1 MTISKLIKS
10 VALASV
16 MLGAS
21 FGISSAQETKLRV
34 SNWIASQK
42 HPISIA
48 LKEWAAKVE
57 KESNGRLK
65 VEVDGA
71 PIGKPGAQYDLVRN
85 GVTDIGWGLLS
96 LTPGRFELSQVI
108 ELPFVSENGE
118 KGSVAATRAFNK
130 YFADKE
136 FKDTKLLAI
145 HVHGPGQL
153 HTKTKVEKLE
163 DLSGLKI
170 RTVGGGVPWV
180 KALGATPVVQPA
192 SQSHESLARGV
203 TDGILFPWQA
213 IQAYRLEELV
223 PYHLEIKN
231 GLYTI
236 AFFFAMN
243 KAAYDRLPDDLKAVI
258 DANSG
263 EKAAAFFGRAWD
275 AADKRA
281 LSALSKDKSHT
292 ITQISDAELKRWTAK
307 SQDIVDTWR
316 KKAKAAGVDPNA
328 VLKTVEESQN

>member
-1 MTISKLIKS
+1 MKAHILGTALLAATML
-10 VALASV
+10 VANTG
-16 MLGAS
+16 M
-21 FGISSAQETKLRV
+21 SAAQDVTLRV
-34 SNWIASQK
+34 SNWIPNQQ
-42 HPISIA
+42 HPIAGA

-57 KESNGRLK
+57 KDSDGRLK

-71 PIGKPGAQYDLVRN
+71 PIGKPPAQYDLVKN
-85 GVTDIGWGLLS
+85 GATDIGWGLLS

-108 ELPFVSENGE
+108 ELPFMSASGE
-118 KGSVAATRAFNK
+118 KGSVAATRAYEEF
-130 YFADKE
+130 FADRE
-136 FKDTKLLAI
+136 FSDTKLLAI

-163 DLSGLKI
+163 DLEGLKI

-180 KALGATPVVQPA
+180 EALGATPVVQPA

-223 PYHLEIKN
+223 THHLEIEN

-243 KAAYDRLPDDLKAVI
+243 KDKYDSLPDDLKAVI
-258 DANSG
+258 DQNSG
-263 EKAAAFFGRAWD
+263 EETAAFFGRAWD
-275 AADKRA
+275 AADDRA
-281 LSALSKDKSHT
+281 LEALSNDPSHE
-292 ITQISDAELKRWTAK
+292 IVQISSEELARWEKLSEGIIQSWREKAAE
-307 SQDIVDTWR
+307 
-316 KKAKAAGVDPNA
+316 AGVDPDA
-328 VLKTVEESQN
+328 VLTMVRETAR